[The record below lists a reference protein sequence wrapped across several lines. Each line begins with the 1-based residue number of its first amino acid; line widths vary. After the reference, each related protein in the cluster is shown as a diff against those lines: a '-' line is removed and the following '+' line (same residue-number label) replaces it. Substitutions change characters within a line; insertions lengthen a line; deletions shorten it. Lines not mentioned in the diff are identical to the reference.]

1 MSSDP
6 ETPSEPPSPSPAAPH
21 LLAIERWAVLIAA
34 ALVGTTLVWGNPRV
48 QLGATVGAALS
59 VLNARVLR
67 FFGARLARSQLG
79 GRGAAG
85 FLVLLFQLKLG
96 VLAAL
101 LYLALKLLPLHPIA
115 LVLGLS
121 ALPVAIVARGIQYG
135 LQGPAA
141 ASPYSDS
148 FTEN

>member
-6 ETPSEPPSPSPAAPH
+6 EIPPAPSEPSAAAPH
-21 LLAIERWAVLIAA
+21 LLAIERWAILFAA
-34 ALVGTTLVWGNPRV
+34 GLVGTTLVWGSPQV

-67 FFGARLARSQLG
+67 FFGARLSRSRLG

-85 FLVLLFQLKLG
+85 LLVLLFQLKLG

-135 LQGPAA
+135 LQGPTA

-148 FTEN
+148 YTEN